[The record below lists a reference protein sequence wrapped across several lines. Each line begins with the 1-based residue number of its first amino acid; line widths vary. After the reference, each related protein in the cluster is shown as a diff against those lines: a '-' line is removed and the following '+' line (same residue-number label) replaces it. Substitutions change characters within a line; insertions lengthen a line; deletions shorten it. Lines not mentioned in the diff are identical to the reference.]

1 MDVSRMPAGALI
13 VLAAVVS
20 SLLAARK
27 SIHYF
32 QLESYQFRGYWKT
45 LARQWEKAFEPC
57 LLLSAA
63 VLIAAV
69 LLSALSGL
77 ITAGGSIWMTLA
89 GLALAGGVFLS
100 AWLAHKKQLKEK
112 EKKPFAMTARVK
124 RLYVTLFLLLCGLS
138 ATLWFSFFAGRGSF
152 LFLAVFAL
160 IPLGL
165 PLWTALAA
173 CLIWPVEMLIQY
185 AYLSDARKKLLANDR
200 LIRIGITGSYGKTS
214 TKFILAEM
222 LSQKY
227 NVLAT
232 PASFNT
238 PMGLTGVI
246 RSRLTPAHQVFI
258 AEMGA
263 RHPQDIREL
272 CRLVHPTIGVLTSV
286 GPQHLDTFHTLE
298 NIRNTKYDLIR
309 ALPEDG
315 LAVFADDGDIV
326 TGLFRETSKP
336 RLLTGAENSD
346 AWADDIQVGA
356 EGSRF
361 TLHLKGHEPISCVT
375 PLLCRHNIANI
386 VLAAALA
393 ARLGVSDRQLQT
405 AISQLKPVEHR
416 LKIVTSAGGVTVIDD
431 AFNTNPVSSK
441 AALDVLRMY
450 PPRRIIVTPGM
461 VELGAE
467 EARYNRE
474 FGEYMA
480 DCADIVLLVGAK
492 HTAPIAE
499 GLRAKGFDE
508 ESLHVCGSLEE
519 AVATLKT
526 LTRPGD
532 TVMYENDLPDS
543 YTEGE

>member
-1 MDVSRMPAGALI
+1 MRLLQIVP
-13 VLAAVVS
+13 VLAVCVG
-20 SLLAARK
+20 SLLLSRRLL
-27 SIHYF
+27 HYF
-32 QLESYQFRGYWKT
+32 QLESYQFRGFFKT
-45 LARQWEKAFEPC
+45 LARQAEKAFLPGLC
-57 LLLSAA
+57 YGSAA
-63 VLIAAV
+63 FLVILIAAV
-69 LLSALSGL
+69 LPVPAGGAGYAVLQCAAALLLVLAAVVLRGRFLSG
-77 ITAGGSIWMTLA
+77 AR
-89 GLALAGGVFLS
+89 
-100 AWLAHKKQLKEK
+100 
-112 EKKPFAMTARVK
+112 EKKPFKVTARVK
-124 RLYVTLFLLLCGLS
+124 RLIGCLAVVLLLAALL
-138 ATLWFSFFAGRGSF
+138 LWIFFRPDP
-152 LFLAVFAL
+152 AVSRIKNVVYSL
-160 IPLGL
+160 IPLFL
-165 PLWTALAA
+165 PLWITLAA
-173 CLIWPVEMLIQY
+173 LLAVPIEKLIYELY
-185 AYLSDARKKLLANDR
+185 FRDARKKLLANDR

-361 TLHLKGHEPISCVT
+361 TLHLKGHEPIPCVT
-375 PLLCRHNIANI
+375 PLLGRHNIANI

-393 ARLGVSDRQLQT
+393 AHLGVSDRQLQT